1 MARKPKEEI
10 KPKEEAVDN
19 VSHPYHYADSCSIE
33 CIEAMLVAFGAEATF
48 DFCVCNAF
56 KYLWRYK
63 NKNGEEDIEK
73 ANWYTNKA
81 ESIFNAFSV
90 NKLVHFDNS
99 KIEKVALLRDL
110 IVDRF
115 IELDATKATEEV
127 FEEEEKELIF

>member
-1 MARKPKEEI
+1 MSEVKAK
-10 KPKEEAVDN
+10 DN
-19 VSHPYHYADSCSIE
+19 INPSHYKDSCSIE

-73 ANWYTNKA
+73 ANWYVNKA
-81 ESIFNAFSV
+81 QNIFNAFSP

-115 IELDATKATEEV
+115 IELDATKAEE
-127 FEEEEKELIF
+127 FLGEELTL

>member
-1 MARKPKEEI
+1 MIEI
-10 KPKEEAVDN
+10 KPKEEVVDN
-19 VSHPYHYADSCSIE
+19 VNHPQHYADSCSIE

-73 ANWYTNKA
+73 ANWYVNKA
-81 ESIFNAFSV
+81 ENIFNAFSPKQPTIL
-90 NKLVHFDNS
+90 NAS
-99 KIEKVALLRDL
+99 KYEKIIILRDL

-115 IELDATKATEEV
+115 IEYDATKETDEETDEEYKGVIV
-127 FEEEEKELIF
+127 F

>member
-1 MARKPKEEI
+1 MSKVTEE
-10 KPKEEAVDN
+10 KTVDN
-19 VSHPYHYADSCSIE
+19 VNHPQHYADSCSIE

-73 ANWYTNKA
+73 AKWYTNKA
-81 ESIFNAFSV
+81 ENIFNAFA
-90 NKLVHFDNS
+90 NKMGVCFNTS
-99 KIEKVALLRDL
+99 KIEKIVLLRDL

-115 IELDATKATEEV
+115 IEFDAKRATEEE
-127 FEEEEKELIF
+127 FEEEEEELLL